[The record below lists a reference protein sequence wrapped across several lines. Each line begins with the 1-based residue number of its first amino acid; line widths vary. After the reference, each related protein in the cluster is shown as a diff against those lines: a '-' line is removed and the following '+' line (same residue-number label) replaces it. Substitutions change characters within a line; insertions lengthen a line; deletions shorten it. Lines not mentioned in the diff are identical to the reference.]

1 VIVGGNVLLRD
12 GRPVHVDMDALAGEV
27 AAAAASAEAAAD
39 PGRPAVLR
47 RLRPSM
53 LQHPPAV

>member
-1 VIVGGNVLLRD
+1 
-12 GRPVHVDMDALAGEV
+12 MDALAGEV

-39 PGRPAVLR
+39 SSRLAVLR